1 MSEGVTILHFTSLH
15 IALLYP
21 CVNLYICYIMNI
33 GMNVIAGGV
42 IIGVA
47 LLHLA
52 PDADENLSEEYGYP
66 VTFVLMG

>member
-1 MSEGVTILHFTSLH
+1 
-15 IALLYP
+15 
-21 CVNLYICYIMNI
+21 MNI

>member
-15 IALLYP
+15 IALLYS
-21 CVNLYICYIMNI
+21 CVDLYICYIMNI